1 MYKMAKPIIIVIQVA
16 VMISFMSCSRKDIDK
31 LFQINRQQHEEM
43 ARLKKELE
51 EAKKIKAGDGVD
63 GKDGRDGVDGK
74 DGRDGRNYNDPH
86 PEPRPTPPPNQP
98 MKV

>member
-31 LFQINRQQHEEM
+31 LFQINRQQRDEM

-51 EAKKIKAGDGVD
+51 ETKKIKAREGVD
-63 GKDGRDGVDGK
+63 GKDGK
-74 DGRDGRNYNDPH
+74 DGEKGDT
-86 PEPRPTPPPNQP
+86 EPQYDNPWR
-98 MKV
+98 